1 MPPSRATGAFWTV
14 LKKSDWQTISEL
26 PSDFKR
32 LRSLIE
38 ALRNDD
44 NRRSLDCELKW
55 LGDPHAEEEE

>member
-1 MPPSRATGAFWTV
+1 M

-26 PSDFKR
+26 PSEFKR